1 MALAFLFFYFYYKHS
16 YSRIVIEGA
25 EGMSKEQKLKTLSL
39 RISEEDLELAKKYS
53 KVKGRSVSELLR
65 DSLLEKI
72 EDYMDYQ
79 DAVNALKEYEQ
90 DEVSFDTDT
99 VKRVL
104 GE

>member
-1 MALAFLFFYFYYKHS
+1 
-16 YSRIVIEGA
+16 
-25 EGMSKEQKLKTLSL
+25 MSKKQKLKTLSL
-39 RISEEDLELAKKYS
+39 RISEEELELAKEFS
-53 KVKGRSVSELLR
+53 KIKGKSVSELLR
-65 DSLLEKI
+65 DSLLEKV
-72 EDYMDYQ
+72 EEYMDYQ

>member
-1 MALAFLFFYFYYKHS
+1 
-16 YSRIVIEGA
+16 
-25 EGMSKEQKLKTLSL
+25 MSKKQKLKTLSL
-39 RISEEDLELAKKYS
+39 RISEEDLELAKEFG
-53 KVKGRSVSELLR
+53 KVKGKSVSELLR
-65 DSLLEKI
+65 ESLLEKI
-72 EDYMDYQ
+72 EDYIDYQ

>member
-1 MALAFLFFYFYYKHS
+1 
-16 YSRIVIEGA
+16 
-25 EGMSKEQKLKTLSL
+25 MSKKQKLKTLSL
-39 RISEEDLELAKKYS
+39 RISEEDLELAKKFS
-53 KVKGRSVSELLR
+53 KVKGKSVSELLR
-65 DSLLEKI
+65 ESLLEKI

>member
-1 MALAFLFFYFYYKHS
+1 
-16 YSRIVIEGA
+16 
-25 EGMSKEQKLKTLSL
+25 MSKEQKLKTLSL
-39 RISEEDLELAKKYS
+39 RISEEDLALIKEFS
-53 KVKGRSVSELLR
+53 KIKGKPVSQLFR

-72 EDYMDYQ
+72 EEYMDYE
-79 DAVNALKEYEQ
+79 DAVDALEEYEQ

>member
-1 MALAFLFFYFYYKHS
+1 
-16 YSRIVIEGA
+16 
-25 EGMSKEQKLKTLSL
+25 MSKEQKLKTISL
-39 RISEEDLELAKKYS
+39 RISEEDLELAKEFG
-53 KVKGRSVSELLR
+53 KVKGKSVSELLR
-65 DSLLEKI
+65 ESLLEKI

>member
-1 MALAFLFFYFYYKHS
+1 
-16 YSRIVIEGA
+16 
-25 EGMSKEQKLKTLSL
+25 MSKKQKLKTISL
-39 RISEEDLELAKKYS
+39 RISEEDLELAKEYGKI
-53 KVKGRSVSELLR
+53 KGRSVSELLR
-65 DSLLEKI
+65 DSLLEKV
-72 EDYMDYQ
+72 EEYMDYQ

>member
-1 MALAFLFFYFYYKHS
+1 
-16 YSRIVIEGA
+16 
-25 EGMSKEQKLKTLSL
+25 MSKKQKLKTLSL

-53 KVKGRSVSELLR
+53 EVKGRSVSELLR
-65 DSLLEKI
+65 ESLLEKI

-79 DAVNALKEYEQ
+79 NAVNALKEYEQ
-90 DEVSFDTDT
+90 DEVAFDTDT

>member
-1 MALAFLFFYFYYKHS
+1 
-16 YSRIVIEGA
+16 
-25 EGMSKEQKLKTLSL
+25 MSKKQKLKTISL
-39 RISEEDLELAKKYS
+39 RISEEDLELAKEFG
-53 KVKGRSVSELLR
+53 KVKGKSVSELLR
-65 DSLLEKI
+65 ESLLEKI

-90 DEVSFDTDT
+90 DEVAFDTDT

>member
-1 MALAFLFFYFYYKHS
+1 
-16 YSRIVIEGA
+16 
-25 EGMSKEQKLKTLSL
+25 MSKKQKLKTLSL
-39 RISEEDLELAKKYS
+39 RISEEDLELVKEFS
-53 KVKGRSVSELLR
+53 KIKDKPVSQLFR

-90 DEVSFDTDT
+90 DEVAFDTDT

>member
-1 MALAFLFFYFYYKHS
+1 
-16 YSRIVIEGA
+16 
-25 EGMSKEQKLKTLSL
+25 MSKKQKLKTLSL

-53 KVKGRSVSELLR
+53 EVKGKSVSELLR
-65 DSLLEKI
+65 ESLLEKI

-90 DEVSFDTDT
+90 DEVSFDADT

>member
-1 MALAFLFFYFYYKHS
+1 
-16 YSRIVIEGA
+16 
-25 EGMSKEQKLKTLSL
+25 MSKEQKLKTLSL
-39 RISEEDLELAKKYS
+39 RISEEDLELAKEFS
-53 KVKGRSVSELLR
+53 KIKGKSVSELLR

-72 EDYMDYQ
+72 EDYIDYQ
-79 DAVNALKEYEQ
+79 DAISALKEYEQ